1 MSMNDFTYL
10 AVIRVREAEL
20 EASAAKDRLV
30 RDAREAARERRLAAR
45 EARWLEL
52 EVHGPR
58 PGLVR
63 RLRNWL
69 AADVPVDDSGRT
81 ASEAVSQQGASADV
95 STETTSVEVGAESQ
109 SSDLIKAGC

>member
-69 AADVPVDDSGRT
+69 AADGSVADSGRN
-81 ASEAVSQQGASADV
+81 ASAAGSQQEAIADE
-95 STETTSVEVGAESQ
+95 STETTSVGAESQ